1 MTEGPE
7 RDSHRVE
14 AFALD
19 LLKIL
24 HSVVK
29 TMEKTMVYLVLLG
42 EIIM

>member
-7 RDSHRVE
+7 GDSHRVE

-24 HSVVK
+24 HSGHS
-29 TMEKTMVYLVLLG
+29 MCLDG
-42 EIIM
+42 EFEIQ